1 MWVELPL
8 PCLVPWVS
16 GSHASSNLRAR
27 WFVLRERVAWVVVL
41 SSYAVSD
48 RLNVK
53 APSPLMTVAV
63 LVAWSILVM
72 IAGTSRVGGHGPNTK
87 PFRFILA

>member
-1 MWVELPL
+1 M
-8 PCLVPWVS
+8 
-16 GSHASSNLRAR
+16 
-27 WFVLRERVAWVVVL
+27 

-53 APSPLMTVAV
+53 APSPLVTVAV

-87 PFRFILA
+87 PFRSTILA